1 MKKIIFSLLLAACFS
16 QVVNA
21 QQDGTYDMY
30 LFNGLYLNPAYAGS
44 QDVVSLVGIYR
55 HQWAGIDGAPRT
67 VNVSVNS
74 PLRKEQYAL
83 GLTIAN
89 DRLGL
94 TNSFSATGAFA
105 YRIKIKKDN
114 IIAIGVQAGVTYY
127 QDRRNEATT
136 YDPSTTSNYDPSFSV
151 NTNLAL
157 PNIGAGIYA
166 YGKKY
171 FVGFSAPHVLPF
183 SLNKSWKLATGS
195 GVAHQYNQY
204 LLTAGYVFGRDA
216 AIVKFRP
223 SFLLNAQKGTV
234 SNVPDIYLN
243 LGLLF
248 IDRIWV
254 IAGIKTGALGNDDVI
269 TSKASDGKLKAFN
282 VEGVIGMVK
291 AKVTPQLSIGYAYHY
306 SLSQLKSYETGTH
319 EIMVGYEF
327 WYNKKRFVTPRF
339 VKYF

>member
-16 QVVNA
+16 FAGKA
-21 QQDGTYDMY
+21 QQDATYDMY

-44 QDVVSLVGIYR
+44 QDVISLVGIYR

-74 PLRKEQYAL
+74 PLRQEQYAL
-83 GLTIAN
+83 GMTVSN

-94 TNSFSATGAFA
+94 TNQFSATGAFA
-105 YRIKIKKDN
+105 YRIKVKRDN
-114 IIAIGVQAGVTYY
+114 IIALGIQAGVTYY
-127 QDRRNEATT
+127 QDRRSEAVT
-136 YDPSTTSNYDPSFSV
+136 YDPNTTNYDPTFSV
-151 NTNLAL
+151 NSNLVL

-171 FVGFSAPHVLPF
+171 FVGFSMPHMLPF
-183 SLNKSWKLATGS
+183 SLSNKWQLATS
-195 GVAHQYNQY
+195 PSVAHQYNNY
-204 LLTAGYVFGRDA
+204 LLTAGYVFGKDA
-216 AIVKFRP
+216 SIVKFRP
-223 SFLLNAQKGTV
+223 SFLINYQKGTI
-234 SNVPDIYLN
+234 SDVPDIYLN

-248 IDRIWV
+248 IDRVWV
-254 IAGIKTGALGNDDVI
+254 IAGIKTGALANDDVI
-269 TSKASDGKLKAFN
+269 TSNASDGRLKAFN
-282 VEGVIGMVK
+282 VEGVIAMVK
-291 AKVTPQLSIGYAYHY
+291 VKATPQLSVGYAYHY